1 MQSKAITL
9 LCWWVEISAD
19 LHDDGRAALV
29 CCTSSFGSW
38 WRVRI
43 PPRPAEWIGHSESSK
58 VGFSVE
64 AKNCSRESC
73 HGKRKQFPEILVWR
87 GKVLSSAI
95 IIFAWLLANSWTT
108 SRNTRV
114 CSGQFSSGLMIF
126 FCLAGHLLFLLWAA

>member
-9 LCWWVEISAD
+9 LCWWVEISAG

-58 VGFSVE
+58 VGFSVK
-64 AKNCSRESC
+64 KNSQLGELSRE
-73 HGKRKQFPEILVWR
+73 GEKQLPE
-87 GKVLSSAI
+87 
-95 IIFAWLLANSWTT
+95 F
-108 SRNTRV
+108 
-114 CSGQFSSGLMIF
+114 
-126 FCLAGHLLFLLWAA
+126 